1 MGEPETGDYQI
12 RPDQARKFRC
22 GAVKV
27 RPEGQV
33 MINYVELLKLLDKD
47 GSWLVLGAF

>member
-27 RPEGQV
+27 RHERKV
-33 MINYVELLKLLDKD
+33 IIKYVVLVIAND
-47 GSWLVLGAF
+47 GK